1 MHDSVELLS
10 SSLGSSPG
18 TLGSWKAGLGERSC
32 LVYVK
37 YV

>member
-10 SSLGSSPG
+10 SSLGTSPG